1 MKNEDEKMDGRHI
14 RQMYQRKG
22 REREREREKE
32 REGDKVCVNVGSS
45 KSV

>member
-22 REREREREKE
+22 REREREKE

>member
-1 MKNEDEKMDGRHI
+1 MGVTFVKCT
-14 RQMYQRKG
+14 KG
-22 REREREREKE
+22 KEEREREREREKE